1 MAAKHRIVNTEPA
14 ISKMKKD
21 HIVQGGCLAM
31 ENPFK
36 AFTKETLINGSPSKI
51 TCVNLGTETY
61 TISRGPVSVAQLEDE
76 WFDDVLDPEKV
87 IRILKDAASGRPDIF
102 TFWERV
108 PAGEP
113 KYPYHF
119 EWESLAV
126 LPVSTYE
133 NWFNKQI
140 KGTTR
145 NMIRK
150 SQKAGIQVRDCVFDE
165 NFVRGMTGIF
175 NETPV
180 RQGRSFWHY
189 GKDIK
194 TVQQQFSRYLYRED
208 LIGAYHGDEL
218 SGFVMLGNA
227 KNFGLL
233 GQFLSKLAHRDKA
246 VNNALIAHAVQVCER
261 RRLPFLV
268 YGYWGASSLG
278 DFKHN
283 SGFGEMRVPRY
294 YVPLTAKG
302 KLALQLGIHKGWKAV
317 LPGPVADFLKKARKS
332 ALEFRA
338 GRSHGIAKQAR
349 A

>member
-1 MAAKHRIVNTEPA
+1 
-14 ISKMKKD
+14 
-21 HIVQGGCLAM
+21 M
-31 ENPFK
+31 ENP
-36 AFTKETLINGSPSKI
+36 FTKETLINGYLSKI
-51 TCVNLGTETY
+51 RCVNLEGQTY
-61 TISRGPVSVAQLEDE
+61 TISGGPISVAQLEDE
-76 WFDDVLDPEKV
+76 WFEDVAEPEKV
-87 IRILKDAASGRPDIF
+87 IRALKDPACERPDIF

-113 KYPYHF
+113 KFSYHL

-126 LPVSTYE
+126 LPVSSYE

-150 SQKAGIQVRDCVFDE
+150 SQKAGIQVRDCTFDE

-180 RQGRSFWHY
+180 RQGRTFWHY

-208 LIGAYHGDEL
+208 LIGAYCEDEL
-218 SGFVMLGNA
+218 AGFVMLGNA

-246 VNNALIAHAVQVCER
+246 VNNALIAHTVQVCER
-261 RRLPFLV
+261 RKLPYLV

-283 SGFGEMRVPRY
+283 SGFTEMKVPRY
-294 YVPLTAKG
+294 YMPLTAKG
-302 KLALQLGIHKGWKAV
+302 KLALRLGIHKGWKAV
-317 LPGPVADFLKKARKS
+317 LPGSVTDFLKKVRKS
-332 ALEFRA
+332 ALGFRA
-338 GRSHGIAKQAR
+338 RRSHGTAKQAR
-349 A
+349 T